1 MEWDHGE
8 MRNGGGGNGG
18 ARRTAVAAAAL
29 GLLLTGAF
37 GLTACRAPAG
47 SGENPGAT
55 RPAGGAGDRGA
66 DTADPTRLPGVGDR
80 YQARIPA
87 ESRQVVAVYGEGED
101 SADSTVVLYT
111 KQGSA
116 WHRDRSWAAHN
127 GRKGWTTDHRE
138 DDKRSPVGVYTLT
151 DAGGVL
157 PDPAPD
163 GGLPYTRSASFAAP
177 RWWDKAYWHDFDYV
191 IAVDYNRVKGTSP
204 NDPTRPE
211 GAAKGGGIWL
221 HMDHGSGTSA
231 CVSLPKPAM
240 EYLLRTLDPGRHPV
254 VVMGDKAHLAA

>member
-1 MEWDHGE
+1 
-8 MRNGGGGNGG
+8 MRSGG

-29 GLLLTGAF
+29 GLLLTVLA
-37 GLTACRAPAG
+37 ACGGPAG
-47 SGENPGAT
+47 HGTDDSAN
-55 RPAGGAGDRGA
+55 RPADDGAGRSGA
-66 DTADPTRLPGVGDR
+66 TADPTRIPGVGDR
-80 YQARIPA
+80 LQRRIPA
-87 ESRQVVAVYGEGED
+87 GARQVVAVYGDGRD

-116 WHRDRSWAAHN
+116 WHRARSWAAHN
-127 GRKGWTTDHRE
+127 GTKGWTTDHRE
-138 DDKRSPVGVYTLT
+138 NDRRSPVGVFTLS

-157 PDPAPD
+157 PDPDPAP
-163 GGLPYTRSASFAAP
+163 GAGLPYTRSDAFAAP
-177 RWWDKAYWHDFDYV
+177 RWWAKSYWHDFDYV
-191 IAVDYNRVKGTSP
+191 IAIDYNRVKGTPP

-240 EYLLRTLDPGRHPV
+240 EYLLRTLDPDQHPV
-254 VVMGDKAHLAA
+254 VVMGDRAHLKA